1 MLLKLIPARQ
11 EPTIHFSLC
20 FKDLPSDLPTPT
32 AWTSQLSHLMHE
44 DLEVPVTL
52 LSLDRAAGV
61 TCLLEDVTLDME
73 KGEVRCRFIDGSV
86 DGWYFGAGGKAHG
99 DALVDALEGIV
110 RDVKESTLED
120 ERLTREREQEREKER
135 QKAFERSRSM
145 SLSSASR
152 IRGSSKNSK
161 HKRQRSLFMHI
172 VSSIGYA

>member
-1 MLLKLIPARQ
+1 M
-11 EPTIHFSLC
+11 
-20 FKDLPSDLPTPT
+20 
-32 AWTSQLSHLMHE
+32 
-44 DLEVPVTL
+44 TL

-61 TCLLEDVTLDME
+61 TCLLEDVTLEME

-86 DGWYFGAGGKAHG
+86 DCWYFGAGGKVHG

-120 ERLTREREQEREKER
+120 ERITREREQEREKER
-135 QKAFERSRSM
+135 QKAFERSRSL

-152 IRGSSKNSK
+152 IRGK

>member
-20 FKDLPSDLPTPT
+20 FKELPSDLPTPPS
-32 AWTSQLSHLMHE
+32 WTSQLSHLMHE

-86 DGWYFGAGGKAHG
+86 DSWYFGAGGKVHG

-110 RDVKESTLED
+110 RNVKESTLED
-120 ERLTREREQEREKER
+120 ERITRAREQEREKER
-135 QKAFERSRSM
+135 QKAFERSRSL
-145 SLSSASR
+145 SLSSPSR
-152 IRGSSKNSK
+152 IRGSSKNPK

-172 VSSIGYA
+172 VSSIGYV